1 MNNSPEDQNSFVEK
15 FKAVRD
21 SNDSDKNY
29 NAIKA
34 LISSIPTVG
43 SLTVGLW
50 ESRIPSP
57 AMERLY
63 IFLEDLAPEFDKL
76 KSKIELVDF
85 ESPAF
90 QTVLIS
96 VYQIVIRTHQE
107 QKLQALRNIVLNS
120 SIPSTL
126 EDNVL
131 EIFLNWINGFT
142 PLHISTLKCLHY
154 MSGYTEEQVKVHF
167 PMLEKNKVIYNHVL
181 KDLEDKGLIS
191 LKENYITTQEYDNHI
206 PQRFGYPIAKTAPD
220 GTRSFDISEKEIKMK
235 TSKERENID
244 DILAA
249 TSLYGRESKTTKL
262 GEQFIEFIEYPSIA

>member
-21 SNDSDKNY
+21 SNDSDKDY
-29 NAIKA
+29 NVIKA

-63 IFLEDLAPEFDKL
+63 IFLEDLAAEFDKL

-85 ESPAF
+85 ESSAF

-126 EDNVL
+126 KDNVL

-142 PLHISTLKCLHY
+142 PLHISTIKCLHY
-154 MSGYTEEQVKVHF
+154 MSGYTEEQVQPHF
-167 PMLEKNKVIYNHVL
+167 
-181 KDLEDKGLIS
+181 
-191 LKENYITTQEYDNHI
+191 YI
-206 PQRFGYPIAKTAPD
+206 GGK
-220 GTRSFDISEKEIKMK
+220 
-235 TSKERENID
+235 
-244 DILAA
+244 
-249 TSLYGRESKTTKL
+249 
-262 GEQFIEFIEYPSIA
+262 